1 MEEAAVAT
9 EPAAGD
15 SSQESHERV
24 IGPMQ
29 RVYLKALSSWTS
41 RPWLTPA
48 ALLLCLV
55 ALIQLPGRLESQ
67 FLPPT
72 DGGLIQMRLTA
83 PADWDATE
91 TERHVI
97 AIEEAILQMPEVVTV
112 ATLIGDQGS
121 QDLLARASSL
131 GPHEAQITVVLRPK
145 GERQRTAAQVAEVI
159 GKLDRDPRIAIK
171 IEADRTAA
179 SLGDDFYPGLT
190 VELSG
195 PDLATLRRLT
205 DELAALLS
213 SAEGFQSVSSSVGQ
227 GQPELFFRVTERSMQ
242 GVLAGGEP
250 LTAGQVGL
258 ALRNH
263 VIGVSPTSIM
273 VDGRRLPI
281 VLRPGVQETASVQA
295 IREFRVPGAQLT
307 TAGGQPILDRIAT
320 LTETESE
327 AAIHHRDRVPRHDD
341 PCGTRSHRSRSRAT
355 PG

>member
-1 MEEAAVAT
+1 
-9 EPAAGD
+9 
-15 SSQESHERV
+15 
-24 IGPMQ
+24 
-29 RVYLKALSSWTS
+29 
-41 RPWLTPA
+41 
-48 ALLLCLV
+48 
-55 ALIQLPGRLESQ
+55 
-67 FLPPT
+67 
-72 DGGLIQMRLTA
+72 
-83 PADWDATE
+83 
-91 TERHVI
+91 
-97 AIEEAILQMPEVVTV
+97 
-112 ATLIGDQGS
+112 
-121 QDLLARASSL
+121 
-131 GPHEAQITVVLRPK
+131 TVVLRPK

-295 IREFRVPGAQLT
+295 IRE
-307 TAGGQPILDRIAT
+307 
-320 LTETESE
+320 
-327 AAIHHRDRVPRHDD
+327 
-341 PCGTRSHRSRSRAT
+341 
-355 PG
+355 